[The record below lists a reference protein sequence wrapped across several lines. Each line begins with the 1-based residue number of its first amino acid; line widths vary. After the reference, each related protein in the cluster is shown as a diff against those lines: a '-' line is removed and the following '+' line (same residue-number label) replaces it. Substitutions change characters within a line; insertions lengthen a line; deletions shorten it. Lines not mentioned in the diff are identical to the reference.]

1 MYYPYLRGKQFELKA
16 LREFAAENCH
26 EGRIIPIIEP
36 VNKSISAMEAA
47 VGQFVENNFKFA
59 MILNPSDGDF
69 RYPEVRFELPEN
81 PLMTENMKA
90 WIPTYL
96 YQGDPV
102 RLNTQIAESV
112 YDNVMIVFRKC
123 VDVDNVD
130 VMTLLSN
137 SKVRWIVNDFGNM
150 VMRRTKHALL
160 EIGKDVIILEDCF
173 KTRKR
178 NTDYSDSVDEPF
190 SEMFYYYR
198 DEEFSGFSD
207 YTALSSEFIDGGM
220 LPYAIA
226 IHLTY
231 ERAKDQI
238 YIHHFVSDTNYDQS
252 NVRLK
257 FAEAARKIEPFFR
270 DKARTSAV
278 SELIDRADASDG
290 YPGLGYLKKL
300 SVKNHLELVSRIMR

>member
-150 VMRRTKHALL
+150 VMRRAKHALL
-160 EIGKDVIILEDCF
+160 EIGKEVIVLEDCF
-173 KTRKR
+173 KTRSR
-178 NTDYSDSVDEPF
+178 FLRCSTIT
-190 SEMFYYYR
+190 EMRSFP
-198 DEEFSGFSD
+198 DF
-207 YTALSSEFIDGGM
+207 
-220 LPYAIA
+220 
-226 IHLTY
+226 
-231 ERAKDQI
+231 
-238 YIHHFVSDTNYDQS
+238 
-252 NVRLK
+252 
-257 FAEAARKIEPFFR
+257 
-270 DKARTSAV
+270 
-278 SELIDRADASDG
+278 LIIRHCQVN
-290 YPGLGYLKKL
+290 L
-300 SVKNHLELVSRIMR
+300 

>member
-16 LREFAAENCH
+16 LREFAVENCQ
-26 EGRIIPIIEP
+26 ERRIIPIIEP
-36 VNKSISAMEAA
+36 VNGSMTALEAA
-47 VGQFVENNFKFA
+47 VRQFVENNFRFA
-59 MILNPSDGDF
+59 LILNPADGDF

-81 PLMTENMKA
+81 PLMSENMKV
-90 WIPTYL
+90 WIPAYL
-96 YQGDPV
+96 YRGEPV
-102 RLNTQIAESV
+102 RLDTQIAESG
-112 YDNVMIVFRKC
+112 YDNVMLIFRKC
-123 VDVDNVD
+123 VDVDNED
-130 VMTLLSN
+130 VMALLSN
-137 SKVRWIVNDFGNM
+137 SKVRWIVNDFGGI

-160 EIGKDVIILEDCF
+160 GTGKEVIVLEDCF
-173 KTRKR
+173 KAKKR

-198 DEEFSGFSD
+198 DDEFSGFSD
-207 YTALSSEFIDGGM
+207 YTALSSDFIDGGM

-231 ERAKDQI
+231 ERGKDQM

-257 FAEAARKIEPFFR
+257 FTEAARKIEPFFR
-270 DKARTSAV
+270 DKPKTLAV
-278 SELIDRADASDG
+278 NELIDRAEAYDG